1 LRAVALTGLVAVA
14 ACAPLHNAG
23 GSLPTLPGSFNN
35 LRASPTHIG
44 HVVIV
49 VQENRSFDNLFA
61 TFPGADG
68 ATEGL
73 MKTPAGDVKVALKKS
88 PLVMDNL
95 GHQHRSFLLE
105 YDGGKMDGFGL
116 VKRVLSKGMRIVK
129 SGRYAYR
136 YVDPRDIRPYWT
148 MARRYVLADH
158 MFSTQSSSSFN
169 VLNAEQQQLHG
180 APGLSGRGDAG
191 RQEGR

>member
-1 LRAVALTGLVAVA
+1 LENAKVSKSVLVTLVLAVT
-14 ACAPLHNAG
+14 ACTQLHNAG
-23 GSLPTLPGSFNN
+23 GALPSSPESLDN
-35 LRASPTHIG
+35 LEPSAKHFR

-73 MKTPAGDVKVALKKS
+73 MKTSSGDVEIPLKKS

-95 GHQHRSFLLE
+95 GHQHHSFLLE

-116 VKRVLSKGMRIVK
+116 VKRVLSKGMKIVK

-136 YVDPRDIRPYWT
+136 
-148 MARRYVLADH
+148 
-158 MFSTQSSSSFN
+158 
-169 VLNAEQQQLHG
+169 
-180 APGLSGRGDAG
+180 
-191 RQEGR
+191 